1 VGVVW
6 LRRDRTPL
14 AFVASFVAVVVL
26 AYSWLAHFPLSYTR
40 MAYYVPLALVPLVAF
55 AITRLSQRWLS
66 AAVGLGLTIAIA
78 VPAWGQAVDV
88 RNFYDFANPTTLR
101 GLDAVSAQ
109 LKPGDVVVTD
119 RCWSFLAEWL
129 LHAQTLPALDPAD
142 ILPKAEV
149 VPARRARSILRGT
162 PKGRALARKL
172 NVRFLVV
179 NPTCVSDNGKLERP
193 PQLGTPL
200 FVSDK
205 LVVMKLV
212 GGSS

>member
-1 VGVVW
+1 
-6 LRRDRTPL
+6 
-14 AFVASFVAVVVL
+14 
-26 AYSWLAHFPLSYTR
+26 HFPLSYTR

-55 AITRLSQRWLS
+55 GLTRLPRQWMG
-66 AAVGLGLTIAIA
+66 AAVGLGLTIAIV

-142 ILPKAEV
+142 ILPKAEGG
-149 VPARRARSILRGT
+149 PARRGPPTPPRT
-162 PKGRALARKL
+162 PKGRRPGRK
-172 NVRFLVV
+172 
-179 NPTCVSDNGKLERP
+179 
-193 PQLGTPL
+193 
-200 FVSDK
+200 
-205 LVVMKLV
+205 
-212 GGSS
+212 